1 MTVKWRERE
10 RKRGRKERWK
20 EEGVGWHRGN
30 ENERVGDGREI
41 DREHKGGREMV
52 SAGRGK
58 G

>member
-1 MTVKWRERE
+1 MER
-10 RKRGRKERWK
+10 
-20 EEGVGWHRGN
+20 EGVGWHRGN